1 MSKFKYVLSIV
12 VLSMVLSVTG
22 CGASN
27 GNQHADSSVAAEES
41 SPAETTQKADNSQ
54 TDAPADQEEE
64 KEPSHDLTGADA
76 EGYIHD
82 ASYETRANAA
92 AGSLEQPYGR
102 YRLKDADGVFYYL
115 TVRVPVITC
124 RRERI
129 LFLMMPA
136 RTARMKI

>member
-102 YRLKDADGVFYYL
+102 YRLKDADGVFIL

-124 RRERI
+124 RREPI
-129 LFLMMPA
+129 LFPMMPA
-136 RTARMKI
+136 RMVRMRI

>member
-54 TDAPADQEEE
+54 TVAPAVR
-64 KEPSHDLTGADA
+64 KRRKNLLT
-76 EGYIHD
+76 I
-82 ASYETRANAA
+82 
-92 AGSLEQPYGR
+92 
-102 YRLKDADGVFYYL
+102 
-115 TVRVPVITC
+115 
-124 RRERI
+124 
-129 LFLMMPA
+129 
-136 RTARMKI
+136 

>member
-76 EGYIHD
+76 EGYMM
-82 ASYETRANAA
+82 
-92 AGSLEQPYGR
+92 L
-102 YRLKDADGVFYYL
+102 LM
-115 TVRVPVITC
+115 
-124 RRERI
+124 RREQMRR
-129 LFLMMPA
+129 PA
-136 RTARMKI
+136 AWSSLTGDTD

>member
-76 EGYIHD
+76 
-82 ASYETRANAA
+82 
-92 AGSLEQPYGR
+92 
-102 YRLKDADGVFYYL
+102 VFHKGKKYYFKEFL
-115 TVRVPVITC
+115 SITSWATC
-124 RRERI
+124 FI
-129 LFLMMPA
+129 AFLY
-136 RTARMKI
+136 KISG

>member
-54 TDAPADQEEE
+54 TDASADQEEE

-76 EGYIHD
+76 EGLY
-82 ASYETRANAA
+82 T
-92 AGSLEQPYGR
+92 
-102 YRLKDADGVFYYL
+102 
-115 TVRVPVITC
+115 
-124 RRERI
+124 
-129 LFLMMPA
+129 
-136 RTARMKI
+136 

>member
-64 KEPSHDLTGADA
+64 KDRS
-76 EGYIHD
+76 
-82 ASYETRANAA
+82 R
-92 AGSLEQPYGR
+92 
-102 YRLKDADGVFYYL
+102 
-115 TVRVPVITC
+115 C
-124 RRERI
+124 RR
-129 LFLMMPA
+129 LY
-136 RTARMKI
+136 T

>member
-1 MSKFKYVLSIV
+1 MLQTEI
-12 VLSMVLSVTG
+12 
-22 CGASN
+22 
-27 GNQHADSSVAAEES
+27 QHADSSVAAEES

-92 AGSLEQPYGR
+92 AGRGAALRAIPTEGC
-102 YRLKDADGVFYYL
+102 GWCFFYYFDGE
-115 TVRVPVITC
+115 VPVITC
-124 RRERI
+124 RREPI
-129 LFLMMPA
+129 LFPMMPA
-136 RTARMKI
+136 RMVRMRI

>member
-82 ASYETRANAA
+82 ASYETRTNAA

-102 YRLKDADGVFYYL
+102 YRLKDAVSSIIL

-124 RRERI
+124 RREPI
-129 LFLMMPA
+129 LFPMMPA
-136 RTARMKI
+136 RMVRMRI